1 MLYAIP
7 QQWLFMAMKNILQI
21 GSTIII
27 SLILAILLSNFI
39 YLSGYIDFYKAEL
52 LAYNS
57 TNDLSEHNEKNT
69 ILIIGDS
76 FTAANNSYPNILR
89 NILHNYRI
97 INSGISGSGI
107 IQASIISEKR
117 INKFKPNI
125 FIYQIYV
132 GNDLFDITY
141 PTNWKSISFMRNI
154 YWFASNHIRLVSYL
168 NYKLGQLNAS
178 NNESY
183 QKYTHNKYYENE
195 IFSIEKF
202 TKREIMYNIADDKLI
217 ENSILLKGNRKNDF
231 KLLSSKLAKIFKLL
245 PAYCKKYILV
255 IPHASQINSVYLNRT
270 IKIGANFSERDKI
283 FEEEYPF
290 IKKIKELFPE
300 TSVLNPLV
308 LFRNAEAN
316 GIKVYFAND
325 GHLNNNGQKILA
337 DFIAKHAKSI

>member
-1 MLYAIP
+1 
-7 QQWLFMAMKNILQI
+7 MAMKNILQI

-125 FIYQIYV
+125 C
-132 GNDLFDITY
+132 
-141 PTNWKSISFMRNI
+141 
-154 YWFASNHIRLVSYL
+154 
-168 NYKLGQLNAS
+168 GQ
-178 NNESY
+178 
-183 QKYTHNKYYENE
+183 
-195 IFSIEKF
+195 
-202 TKREIMYNIADDKLI
+202 
-217 ENSILLKGNRKNDF
+217 
-231 KLLSSKLAKIFKLL
+231 
-245 PAYCKKYILV
+245 
-255 IPHASQINSVYLNRT
+255 
-270 IKIGANFSERDKI
+270 
-283 FEEEYPF
+283 
-290 IKKIKELFPE
+290 
-300 TSVLNPLV
+300 
-308 LFRNAEAN
+308 
-316 GIKVYFAND
+316 
-325 GHLNNNGQKILA
+325 
-337 DFIAKHAKSI
+337 